1 MGAGNVKLAFF
12 HWGDL
17 PHAPFRALTYMA
29 LVSLDDDRPPRYWG
43 GREHL
48 AIALGRDVP
57 ARNDEDP
64 DVTRERRA
72 AFRAVDRVVA
82 DLTKAGAIE
91 TIEEA
96 RHYRNA
102 TYALRLWRGA
112 RTTVSVDLQDHG
124 ERGAKDHGERGL
136 QDHGERGARTTVSV
150 AHRKSQEDQ
159 GLTSGE
165 TGRGGLQPDPGAHT
179 RDDEPLRSV
188 PTDGVRDPL
197 PASSGV
203 PGQRAMLLPV
213 AGPRATEAHLTPGD
227 GPTDP
232 AAPYGRCAGCG
243 RPLAQHRPACLR
255 CGLMVDAS

>member
-1 MGAGNVKLAFF
+1 MGAGNVKLAFAL
-12 HWGDL
+12 WGDL

-48 AIALGRDVP
+48 ALALGRDVP

-64 DVTRERRA
+64 GVTRERRA

-91 TIEEA
+91 TIEDA

-102 TYALRLWRGA
+102 TYALRLWRRD

-150 AHRKSQEDQ
+150 AHRKSEEDQ

-165 TGRGGLQPDPGAHT
+165 MGRGDLQRDPGAHA
-179 RDDEPLRSV
+179 REPLRSM
-188 PTDGVRDPL
+188 PTGGVRDPV
-197 PASSGV
+197 PPGGGV
-203 PGQRAMLLPV
+203 PGQQPFLAPV
-213 AGPRATEAHLTPGD
+213 AAPATPSTPQKPPRDPEAPH
-227 GPTDP
+227 
-232 AAPYGRCAGCG
+232 GRCEGCQ
-243 RPLAQHRPACLR
+243 RPLARNRPACLR
-255 CGLMVDAS
+255 CGLMIGEVS